1 MKDLWKELEE
11 LEKEYKDILDAINK
25 ELILPVFLN
34 IVRSDRLGRE
44 KRNGIITY
52 QKQKKEEKKKDGSK

>member
-25 ELILPVFLN
+25 EF
-34 IVRSDRLGRE
+34 R
-44 KRNGIITY
+44 
-52 QKQKKEEKKKDGSK
+52 KELRKIG